1 MGIAKVTNKCNSDVR
16 SLWDRHGHP
25 WRK

>member
-1 MGIAKVTNKCNSDVR
+1 MGIAKVTNKCDSDVWL
-16 SLWDRHGHP
+16 LWDRHGHP